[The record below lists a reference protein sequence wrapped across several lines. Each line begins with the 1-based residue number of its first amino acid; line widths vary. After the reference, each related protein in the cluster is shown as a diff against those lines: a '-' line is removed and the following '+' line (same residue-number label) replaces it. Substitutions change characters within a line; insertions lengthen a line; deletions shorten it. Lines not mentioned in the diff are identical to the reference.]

1 MRQKEKIGLITLIAC
16 LVFAIVISIYHVA
29 GTETK
34 LWSAL
39 WALSENSLMLTMSLY
54 IAYLSEGFLKVFFR
68 WAFPPYFMIKLVY
81 HISCYV
87 GIYLMSPE
95 KWAVLWSGIAVSG
108 LLVGLIYCLILSQ
121 NEPNKTDGIGD
132 AK

>member
-1 MRQKEKIGLITLIAC
+1 MKRKEKIGLITLIAS
-16 LVFAIVISIYHVA
+16 LIFAIVISLYHVA

-39 WALSENSLMLTMSLY
+39 WALSENSLLLIMSLY
-54 IAYLSEGFLKVFFR
+54 IAYLSSGFMKVFFR
-68 WAFPPYFMIKLVY
+68 WAFPPYFVIKLVY
-81 HISCYV
+81 HVSCYI

-95 KWAVLWSGIAVSG
+95 AWSVLWSGIAVSG
-108 LLVGLIYCLILSQ
+108 LLTGLIYCLILSQ
-121 NEPNKTDGIGD
+121 NENKRTGTGD